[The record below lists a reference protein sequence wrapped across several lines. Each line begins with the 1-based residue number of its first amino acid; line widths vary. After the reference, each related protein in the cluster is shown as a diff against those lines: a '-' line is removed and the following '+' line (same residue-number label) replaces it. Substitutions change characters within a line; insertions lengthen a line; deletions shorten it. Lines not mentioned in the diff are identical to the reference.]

1 MGSLE
6 EAGIPMASHA
16 QFLDEVHDAALYN
29 EMTLVMTDFQGRI
42 EG

>member
-1 MGSLE
+1 
-6 EAGIPMASHA
+6 MASGE
-16 QFLDEVHDAALYN
+16 QLLDDLYEAALSN